1 MPSSKQTR
9 ARPETDYI
17 FKDVMFKKL
26 SIKNYNFIL
35 LILVLA
41 CMIFGVIVIRSVKEE
56 IYMKQAIGVGLGLAI
71 MLFLSFFD
79 YHIICNFYNVIY
91 LVGLGLL
98 FAVILVGNDG
108 GGAKRWV
115 DIGGIIF
122 QPSELEK
129 IIMIVFLAKFLS
141 NLKENDEINT
151 FRGIVRIIIA
161 VIIPAGLIVVEP
173 DLSTTICFLMIMATM
188 VYLAGLSY
196 RLIVTILLILIP
208 IGSIFIW
215 YVQKPDQKLLD
226 DYQRNR
232 IMSFIYPSEYSEGGE
247 QQENSVLAIGS
258 GEVYGKGLYPEE
270 NVASVKNSK
279 LVSEQQTDFIF
290 SAIGEAFGFVGSVII
305 IGIILIIVLQC
316 IRVARLARDDCGRL
330 IAMGVGCL
338 IGYQSFINIGVTT
351 QLLPNTGLPLPM
363 FSYGLSSLLSIAIG
377 IGLVLNVSLQK
388 RRY

>member
-279 LVSEQQTDFIF
+279 LISEQQTDFIF

-363 FSYGLSSLLSIAIG
+363 FSYGLSSLLSIAMG

>member
-1 MPSSKQTR
+1 
-9 ARPETDYI
+9 
-17 FKDVMFKKL
+17 MFKKYN
-26 SIKNYNFIL
+26 IKHYNFIM
-35 LILVLA
+35 LILVIA
-41 CMIFGVIVIRSVKEE
+41 CMILGVMVIKSVKEE
-56 IYMKQAIGVGLGLAI
+56 IYMKQAIGVGISLVMI
-71 MLFLSFFD
+71 LFLSIFD

-91 LVGLGLL
+91 IVGIGLL

-129 IIMIVFLAKFLS
+129 IIMIVFMARFLS
-141 NLKENDEINT
+141 DLKENNDINT
-151 FRGIVRIIIA
+151 FRGLMKIIIA
-161 VIIPAGLIVVEP
+161 VMIPAGLIVMEP

-188 VYLAGLSY
+188 VYLEDLSY
-196 RLIVTILLILIP
+196 RLIITILLILIP
-208 IGSIFIW
+208 IGSLFIW
-215 YVQKPDQKLLD
+215 YIQKPDQKLLD
-226 DYQRNR
+226 GYQRNR
-232 IMSFIYPSEYSEGGE
+232 IMSFIYPSEYSEGAE

-258 GEVYGKGLYPEE
+258 GELKGKGLYPDEK
-270 NVASVKNSK
+270 VASVKNSK

-290 SAIGEAFGFVGSVII
+290 SAIGEAFGFIGSTII

-316 IRVARLARDDCGRL
+316 IRVARLARDDCGKL

-363 FSYGLSSLLSIAIG
+363 FSYGLSSLLSIAMG
-377 IGLVLNVSLQK
+377 IGLVLNVSLQR

>member
-1 MPSSKQTR
+1 
-9 ARPETDYI
+9 
-17 FKDVMFKKL
+17 MFKKYN
-26 SIKNYNFIL
+26 IKHYNFIM
-35 LILVLA
+35 LILVIA
-41 CMIFGVIVIRSVKEE
+41 CMILGVMVIKSVKEE
-56 IYMKQAIGVGLGLAI
+56 IYMKQAIGVGISLVMI
-71 MLFLSFFD
+71 LFLSIFD

-91 LVGLGLL
+91 IVGIGLL

-129 IIMIVFLAKFLS
+129 IIMIVFMARFLS
-141 NLKENDEINT
+141 DLKENNDINT
-151 FRGIVRIIIA
+151 FRGLMKIIIA
-161 VIIPAGLIVVEP
+161 VMIPAGLIVMES

-188 VYLAGLSY
+188 VYLEDLSY
-196 RLIVTILLILIP
+196 RLIITILLILIP
-208 IGSIFIW
+208 IGSLFIW
-215 YVQKPDQKLLD
+215 YIQKPDQKLLD
-226 DYQRNR
+226 GYQRNR
-232 IMSFIYPSEYSEGGE
+232 IMSFIYPSEYSEGAE

-258 GEVYGKGLYPEE
+258 GELKGKGLYPDEK
-270 NVASVKNSK
+270 VASVKNSK

-290 SAIGEAFGFVGSVII
+290 SAIGEAFGFIGSTII

-316 IRVARLARDDCGRL
+316 IRVARLARDDCGKL

-363 FSYGLSSLLSIAIG
+363 FSYGLSSLLSIAMG
-377 IGLVLNVSLQK
+377 IGLVLNVSLQR

>member
-1 MPSSKQTR
+1 M
-9 ARPETDYI
+9 
-17 FKDVMFKKL
+17 
-26 SIKNYNFIL
+26 
-35 LILVLA
+35 LILVIA
-41 CMIFGVIVIRSVKEE
+41 CMILGVMVIKSVKEE
-56 IYMKQAIGVGLGLAI
+56 IYMKQAIGVGISLVMI
-71 MLFLSFFD
+71 LFLSIFD

-91 LVGLGLL
+91 IVGIGLL

-129 IIMIVFLAKFLS
+129 IIMIVFMARFLS
-141 NLKENDEINT
+141 DLKENNDINT
-151 FRGIVRIIIA
+151 FRGLMKIIIA
-161 VIIPAGLIVVEP
+161 VMIPAGLIVMEP

-188 VYLAGLSY
+188 VYLEDLSY
-196 RLIVTILLILIP
+196 RLIITILLILIP
-208 IGSIFIW
+208 IGSLFIW
-215 YVQKPDQKLLD
+215 YIQKPDQKLLD
-226 DYQRNR
+226 GYQRNR
-232 IMSFIYPSEYSEGGE
+232 IMSFIYPSEYSEGAE

-258 GEVYGKGLYPEE
+258 GELKGKGLYPDEK
-270 NVASVKNSK
+270 VASVKNSK

-290 SAIGEAFGFVGSVII
+290 SAIGEAFGFIGSTII

-316 IRVARLARDDCGRL
+316 IRVARLARDDCGKL

-363 FSYGLSSLLSIAIG
+363 FSYGLSSLLSIAMG
-377 IGLVLNVSLQK
+377 IGLVLNVSLQR

>member
-1 MPSSKQTR
+1 MQNLRQTR
-9 ARPETDYI
+9 VHPEINT
-17 FKDVMFKKL
+17 FMFKKI
-26 SIKNYNFIL
+26 SFKNYNFIL

-41 CMIFGVIVIRSVKEE
+41 CMIFGVIVIKSVKEE
-56 IYMKQAIGVGLGLAI
+56 NYMKQVIGVGISLAI
-71 MLFLSFFD
+71 MLFLSVFD
-79 YHIICNFYNVIY
+79 YHIICNFFNVIY
-91 LVGLGLL
+91 IIGLGLL
-98 FAVILVGNDG
+98 FAVILIGNDG

-129 IIMIVFLAKFLS
+129 IIMIVFGARLLS

-151 FRGIVRIIIA
+151 FRGIMRIIIA
-161 VIIPAGLIVVEP
+161 VAIPAGLILLEP
-173 DLSTTICFLMIMATM
+173 DLSTTLCFLMIMATM
-188 VYLAGLSY
+188 VYVEGLSY
-196 RLIVTILLILIP
+196 RLIITILLILIP

-215 YVQKPDQKLLD
+215 YVQKPDQKLLSN
-226 DYQRNR
+226 YQRNR
-232 IMSFIYPSEYSEGGE
+232 IMSFIYPSEYSEGVE

-258 GEVYGKGLYPEE
+258 GELTGKGLYPDEK
-270 NVASVKNSK
+270 VASVKNSK
-279 LVSEQQTDFIF
+279 LVAEQWTDFIF
-290 SAIGEAFGFVGSVII
+290 SAIGEAFGFVGCVII

-377 IGLVLNVSLQK
+377 IGLVLNVSLQR

>member
-1 MPSSKQTR
+1 
-9 ARPETDYI
+9 
-17 FKDVMFKKL
+17 MFKKI
-26 SIKNYNFIL
+26 SFKNYNFIL

-41 CMIFGVIVIRSVKEE
+41 CMIFGVIVIKSVKEE
-56 IYMKQAIGVGLGLAI
+56 NYMKQVIGVGISLVI
-71 MLFLSFFD
+71 MLFLSVFD
-79 YHIICNFYNVIY
+79 YHIICNFFNVIY
-91 LVGLGLL
+91 IIGLGLL
-98 FAVILVGNDG
+98 FAVILIGNDG

-129 IIMIVFLAKFLS
+129 IIMIVFGARLLS

-151 FRGIVRIIIA
+151 FRGIMRIIIA
-161 VIIPAGLIVVEP
+161 VAIPAGLILMEP

-188 VYLAGLSY
+188 VYVEGLSY
-196 RLIVTILLILIP
+196 RLIITILLILIP

-215 YVQKPDQKLLD
+215 YVQKPDQKLLSN
-226 DYQRNR
+226 YQRNR
-232 IMSFIYPSEYSEGGE
+232 IMSFIYPSEYSEGVE

-258 GEVYGKGLYPEE
+258 GELTGKGLYPDEK
-270 NVASVKNSK
+270 VASVKNSK
-279 LVSEQQTDFIF
+279 LVAEQWTDFIF
-290 SAIGEAFGFVGSVII
+290 SAIGEAFGFVGCVII

-377 IGLVLNVSLQK
+377 IGLVLNVSLQR

>member
-1 MPSSKQTR
+1 
-9 ARPETDYI
+9 
-17 FKDVMFKKL
+17 MFKKYN
-26 SIKNYNFIL
+26 IKHYNFIM
-35 LILVLA
+35 LIIVIA
-41 CMIFGVIVIRSVKEE
+41 CMILGVMVIKSVKEE
-56 IYMKQAIGVGLGLAI
+56 IYMKQAIGVGISLI
-71 MLFLSFFD
+71 MILFLSLFD

-129 IIMIVFLAKFLS
+129 IIMIVFMARFLS
-141 NLKENDEINT
+141 DLKENNDINT
-151 FRGIVRIIIA
+151 FKGLMRIIVA
-161 VIIPAGLIVVEP
+161 VMIPAGLIVMEP

-188 VYLAGLSY
+188 IYLEDLSY
-196 RLIVTILLILIP
+196 RLIITILLILIP
-208 IGSIFIW
+208 IGSLFIW
-215 YVQKPDQKLLD
+215 YIQKPDQKLLD
-226 DYQRNR
+226 GYQRNR
-232 IMSFIYPSEYSEGGE
+232 IMSFIYPSEYSEGAE

-258 GEVYGKGLYPEE
+258 GELKGKGLYPDEK
-270 NVASVKNSK
+270 VASVKNSK

-290 SAIGEAFGFVGSVII
+290 SAIGEAFGFIGSTII

-316 IRVARLARDDCGRL
+316 IRVARLARDDCGKL

-363 FSYGLSSLLSIAIG
+363 FSYGLSSLLSIAMG
-377 IGLVLNVSLQK
+377 IGLVLNVSLQR

>member
-363 FSYGLSSLLSIAIG
+363 FSYGLSSLLSIAMG

>member
-279 LVSEQQTDFIF
+279 LISEQQTDFIF

>member
-1 MPSSKQTR
+1 M
-9 ARPETDYI
+9 
-17 FKDVMFKKL
+17 
-26 SIKNYNFIL
+26 
-35 LILVLA
+35 LILVIA
-41 CMIFGVIVIRSVKEE
+41 CMILGVMVIKSVKEE
-56 IYMKQAIGVGLGLAI
+56 IYMKQAIGVGISLVMI
-71 MLFLSFFD
+71 LFLSIFD

-91 LVGLGLL
+91 IVGIGLL

-129 IIMIVFLAKFLS
+129 IIMIVFMARFLS
-141 NLKENDEINT
+141 DLKENNDINT
-151 FRGIVRIIIA
+151 FRGLMKIIIA
-161 VIIPAGLIVVEP
+161 VMIPAGLIVMEP

-188 VYLAGLSY
+188 VYLEDLSY
-196 RLIVTILLILIP
+196 RLIITIILILIP
-208 IGSIFIW
+208 IGSLFIW
-215 YVQKPDQKLLD
+215 YIQKPDQKLLD
-226 DYQRNR
+226 GYQRNR
-232 IMSFIYPSEYSEGGE
+232 IMSFIYPSEYSEGAE

-258 GEVYGKGLYPEE
+258 GELKGKGLYPDEK
-270 NVASVKNSK
+270 VASVKNSK

-290 SAIGEAFGFVGSVII
+290 SAIGEAFGFIGSTII

-316 IRVARLARDDCGRL
+316 IRVARLARDDCGKL

-363 FSYGLSSLLSIAIG
+363 FSYGLSSLLSIAMG
-377 IGLVLNVSLQK
+377 IGLVLNVSLQR

>member
-56 IYMKQAIGVGLGLAI
+56 IDMKQAIGVGLGLGI

-363 FSYGLSSLLSIAIG
+363 FSYGLSSLLSIAMG

>member
-1 MPSSKQTR
+1 
-9 ARPETDYI
+9 
-17 FKDVMFKKL
+17 MFKKYN
-26 SIKNYNFIL
+26 IKHYNFIM
-35 LILVLA
+35 LILVIA
-41 CMIFGVIVIRSVKEE
+41 CMILGVMVIKSVKEE
-56 IYMKQAIGVGLGLAI
+56 IYMKQAIGVGISLVMI
-71 MLFLSFFD
+71 LFLSIFD

-91 LVGLGLL
+91 IVGIGLL

-122 QPSELEK
+122 QQSELEK
-129 IIMIVFLAKFLS
+129 IIMIVFMARFLS
-141 NLKENDEINT
+141 DLKENNDINT
-151 FRGIVRIIIA
+151 FRGLMKIIIA
-161 VIIPAGLIVVEP
+161 VMIPAGLIVMEP

-188 VYLAGLSY
+188 VYLEDLSY
-196 RLIVTILLILIP
+196 RLIITILLILIP
-208 IGSIFIW
+208 IGSLFIW
-215 YVQKPDQKLLD
+215 YIQKPDQKLLD
-226 DYQRNR
+226 GYQRNR
-232 IMSFIYPSEYSEGGE
+232 IMSFIYPSEYSEGAE

-258 GEVYGKGLYPEE
+258 GELKGKGLYPDEK
-270 NVASVKNSK
+270 VASVKNSK

-290 SAIGEAFGFVGSVII
+290 SAIGEAFGFIGSTII

-363 FSYGLSSLLSIAIG
+363 FSYGLSSLLSIAMG
-377 IGLVLNVSLQK
+377 IGLVLNVSLQR